1 MYILFKVGILVSME
15 NLSLLTAFHPGF
27 HCMLTF
33 PFVHIL
39 PKLTAFIEL
48 VIVIPS
54 LDTFNLS
61 LGPTAVPMIRVPRVR
76 TNLAT

>member
-1 MYILFKVGILVSME
+1 MYIFSNLEQWCRCKI
-15 NLSLLTAFHPGF
+15 LSLSTAFHPGF

-33 PFVHIL
+33 SFVHIL
-39 PKLTAFIEL
+39 PELTVFIEL
-48 VIVIPS
+48 VTVIPS

-61 LGPTAVPMIRVPRVR
+61 LGPTAVPMIRVLRVR